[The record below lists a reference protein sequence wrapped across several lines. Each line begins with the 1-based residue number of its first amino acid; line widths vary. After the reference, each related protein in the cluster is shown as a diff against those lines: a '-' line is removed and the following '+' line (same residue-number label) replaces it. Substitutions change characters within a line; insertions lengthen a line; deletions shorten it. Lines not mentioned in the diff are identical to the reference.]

1 MIKNKLI
8 TMLKVDFRRM
18 FTTKLFY
25 IMIGVAFVAPILIL
39 VMTSMM
45 DGTVSVNPQTGVET
59 VVEGFDYVWQIIA
72 TPKNSDSMSMGLVS
86 MCNINM
92 FYFAIAVLVTIF
104 ISDDFRSGY
113 CKNLFTSRSKKGEY
127 VTSKIVVLSLCSAL
141 MLIAFFLG
149 ALMGGA
155 ISNLSFDLNGVNVSN
170 VVMCMISK
178 IMLVLVFVPI
188 YVVMS
193 VVGKSKLWMSILGA
207 CAISALLFMM
217 VPIIS
222 PLDSTIINVILSL
235 VGGLLFTIGLKI
247 VSEKILNKTS
257 LI

>member
-1 MIKNKLI
+1 MVSKMM

-25 IMIGVAFVAPILIL
+25 IMMGISIVSPILIL
-39 VMTSMM
+39 VMTTMM

-72 TPKNSDSMSMGLVS
+72 TPSNADTMSMGLVS

-92 FYFAIAVLVTIF
+92 LYFAIAVLTTIF

-113 CKNLFTSRSKKGEY
+113 CKNLFTSRSSKREY
-127 VTSKIVVLSLCSAL
+127 VASKTITLCFSGAL
-141 MLIAFFLG
+141 MLIGFFIGSL
-149 ALMGGA
+149 LGGA
-155 ISNLSFDLNGVNVSN
+155 ISNLPFDLNGVTVTNI
-170 VVMCMISK
+170 VMCMLTK
-178 IMLVLVFVPI
+178 IVLVLVFVPM

-193 VVGKSKLWMSILGA
+193 VVGKNKLWLSIVGA
-207 CAISALLFMM
+207 CGVSALLFMM

-235 VGGLLFTIGLKI
+235 AGGLLFSVGLGI
-247 VSEKILNKTS
+247 ASNKILSKTS
-257 LI
+257 LV